1 MANRLKQLLA
11 EGQLV
16 RVFGVGQLC
25 HPKIV
30 EMVGYHGGFHAVW
43 LDQEH
48 AGLTIDQIEQAARAA
63 RASGIDSFVRLTAT
77 DYATVMRPLEAGAGG
92 VMAAQVRSARQAR
105 EIVQWAKFH
114 PLGMRGI
121 NTTGVDGRF
130 GSMKLADYMEKANAE
145 TFVAIQIE
153 HADAVSEVDEI
164 AAIPGVDVLF
174 IGPADLSQSM
184 GIPGE
189 WEHPRFWQAIER
201 VSQAARN
208 HHNHWAIL
216 PPTKEHA
223 RRCVELGC
231 RMLSLGLDV
240 WAVQKGLR
248 AIQAEYGEYFDAVE
262 K

>member
-1 MANRLKQLLA
+1 MVHVKELL
-11 EGQLV
+11 GQGKLV

-30 EMVGYHGGFHAVW
+30 EMIGYHGGFHAVW

-48 AGLTIDQIEQAARAA
+48 AGLTLDQIEQAARAA
-63 RASGIDSFVRLTAT
+63 RASGIGSFVRLTAT

-92 VMAAQVRSARQAR
+92 IMAAQVKSARQAC
-105 EIVQWAKFH
+105 EIVQWAKFF

-121 NTTGVDGRF
+121 NSTGSDGRY
-130 GSMKLADYMEKANAE
+130 GSMKLLDYMHKANAE

-153 HADAVSEVDEI
+153 HADAVAEVEEI

-184 GIPGE
+184 SIPGE
-189 WEHPRFWQAIER
+189 WSHPRFWQAVES
-201 VSQAARN
+201 VAQAARN
-208 HHNHWAIL
+208 HRIHWGIL

-223 RRCVELGC
+223 ARCVELGC

-248 AIQAEYGEYFDAVE
+248 AFQAEFEAYFE
-262 K
+262 ST